1 MSLPI
6 SPITGVTL
14 PESIQPAGQPAGGD
28 AFREVFTNAIR
39 SVEAAGSDASASIG
53 RFLSGEGEELHTTIL
68 TTQRAELSFE
78 MFPQM
83 RNKVVNAYQEIMRMP
98 M

>member
-6 SPITGVTL
+6 SPIAGVAL

-28 AFREVFTNAIR
+28 AFREVFNNAIR
-39 SVEAAGSDASASIG
+39 TVEAAGSDASASIG
-53 RFLSGEGEELHTTIL
+53 RFLSGEGEELHITIL

-78 MFPQM
+78 MFLEM